1 MLKFIVR
8 FLKAI
13 NSNSHPGEIAHAVC
27 LGMILGFLPK
37 NNALWYV
44 LTVFFL
50 FMRINKGTFAIFTFL
65 FSLLAPALDSLFD
78 TIGWWFLTQEKLT
91 PLFIK
96 LLDIPFVG
104 FTKFNN
110 TIVCGS
116 LLFSLACYIPIYF
129 ISRLIIKFWRTKLS
143 PIVRKTKVIVFL
155 SKIPLVKKIGAMV

>member
-50 FMRINKGTFAIFTFL
+50 FMRINKGAFVIFTFL

-78 TIGWWFLTQEKLT
+78 TFGWWFLTQEKLT

-110 TIVCGS
+110 TIVSGS
-116 LLFSLACYIPIYF
+116 LLFSLACYIPLYF
-129 ISRLIIKFWRTKLS
+129 ISRLVIKLWRTKLS

-155 SKIPLVKKIGAMV
+155 SKLPLVQKIGAMV

>member
-13 NSNSHPGEIAHAVC
+13 NSNQHPGEIAHAVC

-50 FMRINKGTFAIFTFL
+50 FMRINKGAFAIFTFL

-110 TIVCGS
+110 TIVSGS
-116 LLFSLACYIPIYF
+116 LLFSLACYIPVYF
-129 ISRLIIKFWRTKLS
+129 IIRLIIKLWRTKLS

-155 SKIPLVKKIGAMV
+155 SKLPLIQKIGAMV